1 MKYPDSVL
9 AYKLLIN
16 ANISEEK
23 QQMCRATMGKLSFEN
38 IKKQLKVIHDATG
51 MESKS
56 VKSETSEVVVKEEP
70 VFETENFFGN
80 AQRGFWR
87 GNRGTRNNA
96 RGAYRGNYGARG
108 NQRKFLEKNRSGT
121 RKTEGQYRNVNE
133 KEKSN

>member
-1 MKYPDSVL
+1 
-9 AYKLLIN
+9 
-16 ANISEEK
+16 
-23 QQMCRATMGKLSFEN
+23 MCRATMGTLSFEN

-51 MESKS
+51 MNSKS

-87 GNRGTRNNA
+87 GNRGTRNSA

-108 NQRKFLEKNRSGT
+108 NQRRFLEETDQEQGKQKDNTGTSMKKKNPT
-121 RKTEGQYRNVNE
+121 D
-133 KEKSN
+133 